1 MKYEGYQKFAYI
13 SFSILVPLLTFLASL
28 YLWMAVLASFL
39 YVQESNLMNV
49 LGLTILVFGPLCVIF
64 THIYHFV
71 KKDSLLK
78 RLIRKMCDLEMS
90 FFYIVGMFLLVI
102 LLLHNGIAF
111 VVDWWNR

>member
-39 YVQESNLMNV
+39 YVQESDLMNA

-78 RLIRKMCDLEMS
+78 GLIRKMCDLEMS

-111 VVDWWNR
+111 VVDWCNR

>member
-1 MKYEGYQKFAYI
+1 MKYEGYQKFSYI
-13 SFSILVPLLTFLASL
+13 CFSILVPILSLLISL
-28 YLWMAVLASFL
+28 YLLVAVLASFL
-39 YVQESNLMNV
+39 YVQQSDLMNA
-49 LGLTILVFGPLCVIF
+49 LGITIFVFGPICVIF
-64 THIYHFV
+64 THIYHYV

-90 FFYIVGMFLLVI
+90 FFYIVGMFLLVF

>member
-39 YVQESNLMNV
+39 YVQQSDLMNA
-49 LGLTILVFGPLCVIF
+49 LGITIFVFGPLCVIF
-64 THIYHFV
+64 THIYHYV

-78 RLIRKMCDLEMS
+78 RLIRKMCNLEMS
-90 FFYIVGMFLLVI
+90 FFYIVGMFLLVF

-111 VVDWWNR
+111 VADWWNR

>member
-1 MKYEGYQKFAYI
+1 MKYEGYQKFTYI

-39 YVQESNLMNV
+39 YVQESDLMNA
-49 LGLTILVFGPLCVIF
+49 LGLTILVFSPLCVIF

-111 VVDWWNR
+111 AVDWWNR

>member
-39 YVQESNLMNV
+39 YVQESDLMNA

-71 KKDSLLK
+71 KKDSFLK
-78 RLIRKMCDLEMS
+78 MLIKKLCDLDMS
-90 FFYIVGMFLLVI
+90 FFYILGFLIADI